1 MALGGK
7 GPVDAMAQRRAR
19 HLAGVVEAHRVSP
32 RHERH
37 HPGAAGDGLRGARA
51 GADADELAVVL
62 GAELAVRVR
71 ADLDVATKVALGSML
86 STAHANLSVG
96 PPYDIGLYRPGSMV
110 LEELRVE
117 ADSPLL
123 GRLQELWHKHQ
134 LAAIA
139 ELPTL
144 SRESLG

>member
-1 MALGGK
+1 ML
-7 GPVDAMAQRRAR
+7 
-19 HLAGVVEAHRVSP
+19 
-32 RHERH
+32 
-37 HPGAAGDGLRGARA
+37 
-51 GADADELAVVL
+51 ELAVTSHVDMIT
-62 GAELAVRVR
+62 ASKI
-71 ADLDVATKVALGSML
+71 TLGSMMTT
-86 STAHANLSVG
+86 TAANLSVG

-134 LAAIA
+134 HRRSRSCRRS
-139 ELPTL
+139 